1 MELNSIYSHQDS
13 TSFILYTIFMAD
25 TKKTFKNSQNQ
36 KKSKKIERKILKKS
50 KYEPEVVVHEEQDLK
65 WQKLNNKKIKNQNKK
80 NK

>member
-65 WQKLNNKKIKNQNKK
+65 
-80 NK
+80 